1 MSGHLVS
8 VLLTLLKLSGFSY
21 CPRTMVTESDTRAG
35 LKVIQGQV
43 VACFNCHPNHRFVYQ
58 ENVVAHASI
67 RACCSWVHTL
77 GFVCCLL
84 RPPPPPQ
91 LLQKIPTQYHLNS
104 KFVFMVAVHKAGCAF
119 ERRTLHVSF
128 YILHKR
134 VSKTKAVK
142 LWLEKSRFVSQCFL
156 KCSTLLL
163 MQMVWKERKE

>member
-21 CPRTMVTESDTRAG
+21 CPRTMVTESDTGAG
-35 LKVIQGQV
+35 GGLLQLSPKPQIRISRKRCGP
-43 VACFNCHPNHRFVYQ
+43 CFNQSMLFLSSY
-58 ENVVAHASI
+58 
-67 RACCSWVHTL
+67 SWFCMLPSTS
-77 GFVCCLL
+77 
-84 RPPPPPQ
+84 PPPPQ

-142 LWLEKSRFVSQCFL
+142 L
-156 KCSTLLL
+156 
-163 MQMVWKERKE
+163 